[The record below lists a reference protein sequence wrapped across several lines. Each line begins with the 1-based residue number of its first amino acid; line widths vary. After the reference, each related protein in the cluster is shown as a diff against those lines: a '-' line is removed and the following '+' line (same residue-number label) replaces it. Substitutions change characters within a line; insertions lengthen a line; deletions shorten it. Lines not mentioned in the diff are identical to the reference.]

1 MTVRQCWLYGQ
12 VHKDASMGVS
22 GISKGQFRFDVAGAG
37 TAENIANTYIA
48 SSNYNQP
55 DHQEPMDLIT

>member
-22 GISKGQFRFDVAGAG
+22 GVSKGQVCFDVAGAG
-37 TAENIANTYIA
+37 TAGCKIHSKQA
-48 SSNYNQP
+48 SSIYNQP
-55 DHQEPMDLIT
+55 DHQEPMKLIT